1 MTRTFSTSAKPLP
14 FYADGEAPLEELTDK
29 FGSYLEALTP
39 HDKLILLAAIA
50 TNLAFHDSEA
60 LRRRDLRDETGEE
73 WSLTDTYQELP
84 CNPIDDE
91 LVDSLASLD
100 NLQRDSLLGLCE
112 ALVAQIRYTK
122 EVR

>member
-1 MTRTFSTSAKPLP
+1 MTTFSTSAKPLP
-14 FYADGEAPLEELTDK
+14 FYADGEPPLEELVDK
-29 FGSYLEALTP
+29 FGSRLEALTP
-39 HDKLILLAAIA
+39 HDKLILLAALA
-50 TNLAFHDSEA
+50 TNLAFHDS
-60 LRRRDLRDETGEE
+60 DFTGEE

-112 ALVAQIRYTK
+112 ALVAQVRYNQGGTLN
-122 EVR
+122 VAS

>member
-1 MTRTFSTSAKPLP
+1 MTTYTTSCKPLA

-29 FGSYLEALTP
+29 FGSRLEALTT
-39 HDKLILLAAIA
+39 HDKLILLASIA
-50 TNLAFHDSEA
+50 TNLAFHDI
-60 LRRRDLRDETGEE
+60 DETGEE
-73 WSLTDTYQELP
+73 WSLTDTYNELP
-84 CNPIDDE
+84 CNPVDDE
-91 LVDSLASLD
+91 LVDTYASID